1 MPRYRITFNDKSG
14 KPLYLSLTAADKEEA
29 HRLALVAQ
37 ERRHARFPLTFHRL
51 ELAADTGK
59 TGQLAVD
66 PRTDFTQAWVK
77 AEVEKRKRDQ
87 GRYDDGTLKLVR
99 IEERIG

>member
-1 MPRYRITFNDKSG
+1 MPRYRITFKDKTG
-14 KPLYLSLTAADKEEA
+14 QALYLSLTAKDKLEA

-37 ERRHARFPLTFHRL
+37 RRRHARFPLTFYRL
-51 ELAADTGK
+51 ELAADTGR

-87 GRYDDGTLKLVR
+87 GRYDDDEFKLIR
-99 IEERIG
+99 IEERID